1 MTDQAQVAN
10 STVSGDTT
18 AAPEQQ
24 PQLGINDLLNLRA
37 IIDVAVKRGAF
48 GAAEISAVGTTFDK
62 LNVFLNAVAPQ
73 GSTDTAQT
81 PSA

>member
-1 MTDQAQVAN
+1 MTDQAQVAS
-10 STVSGDTT
+10 STNSGDTT
-18 AAPEQQ
+18 TTPEQQ